1 MDLSMITR
9 TASVA
14 VFKMK
19 QHSPTLFF
27 VAGIASVGASVVLAS
42 KATLELEKTITPHI
56 NHLEDISQ
64 SLRDESTP
72 ATLAYTN
79 ERAVKDRLFVMGEV
93 SYDLIKLYGPALV
106 AGGLGVAF
114 LVNSHNILQKR
125 NAAITAAYVALEKSY
140 EKYRE
145 RVAKEIGEDR
155 ERELH
160 YNVQQEIQA
169 EFRDERGGYT
179 LLGERSTYS
188 RWYNSQTTTEWKGNR
203 HDNLRFIWLQQ
214 KFANDKLHRKGYLFL
229 NDVYETLGLPVCDY
243 GQVVGWVAK
252 DPKTG
257 NDGYVDFGIFDH
269 HSDEVKLY
277 LGGINEEILLDFNVD
292 GLVADK
298 LGG

>member
-1 MDLSMITR
+1 MDVSTITR
-9 TASVA
+9 AASIA
-14 VFKMK
+14 ALKIK
-19 QHSPTLFF
+19 QHSPTIFF
-27 VAGIASVGASVVLAS
+27 VAGLAGVGTSVVLAS

-56 NHLEDISQ
+56 NHLEDIAD

-72 ATLAYTN
+72 ATQAYTS
-79 ERAVKDRLFVMGEV
+79 ERAIKDRMFVMGEV
-93 SYDLIKLYGPALV
+93 VFDLSKLYGPAFI
-106 AGGLGVAF
+106 AGAFGVAC

-125 NAAITAAYVALEKSY
+125 NAAITAAYVTLEKSY

-145 RVAKEIGEDR
+145 RVAKEIGEDK

-160 YNVQQEIQA
+160 YSVQKEIHA

-229 NDVYETLGLPVCDY
+229 NDVYEMLGLPVCDY
-243 GQVVGWVAK
+243 GQVVGWVTN
-252 DPKTG
+252 DVG
-257 NDGYVDFGIFDH
+257 DGYVDFGIFDH

>member
-1 MDLSMITR
+1 MDLSVITR

-27 VAGIASVGASVVLAS
+27 IAGIAGVGTSVVLAS
-42 KATLELEKTITPHI
+42 KATLELEKTVTPHI
-56 NHLEDISQ
+56 NNLEDIKA
-64 SLRDESTP
+64 SLLDDSTV
-72 ATLAYTN
+72 ATQAYTTDK
-79 ERAVKDRLFVMGEV
+79 AVKDRIIVMGDLT
-93 SYDLIKLYGPALV
+93 YDLVKLYGPALV

-125 NAAITAAYVALEKSY
+125 NAAITAAYVGLEKSY

-145 RVAKEIGEDR
+145 RVAKEIGE
-155 ERELH
+155 EKEKELH
-160 YNVQQEIQA
+160 YSVQKELTA
-169 EFRDERGGYT
+169 EFQDERGGFT

-188 RWYNSQTTTEWKGNR
+188 RWYNSQTTTEWKNNR

-229 NDVYETLGLPVCDY
+229 NDVYEMLGLPVCDY

-252 DPKTG
+252 REGD